1 MGKKRKEQVLSVV
14 TNVFIWVCAVI
25 CAYPI
30 YWLVTTAFKT
40 RVDAFAVPPKWI
52 FTPTLENIK
61 LILGAESFMRSYLNS
76 ALISFST
83 VFLAL
88 FLGIPMAYAL
98 ARFPIPKKKGI
109 MMWLLSTKMAPPILV
124 AIPYY
129 MIYKNLH
136 LQDTHFGLIIVYL
149 LFNLAFTV
157 WMTKGFVEGVPIELE
172 EAARIDGATRLKA
185 FFKVDVPVMKGGIA
199 ATGILC
205 FITVWNEFLM
215 ALILSGYRTKTAP
228 ISITGFISF
237 EGIRWGEIAAA
248 GMMVA
253 LPVIIMGALV
263 RDHLVSGLTMG
274 AVK

>member
-98 ARFPIPKKKGI
+98 ARFPIPKKRE
-109 MMWLLSTKMAPPILV
+109 S
-124 AIPYY
+124 
-129 MIYKNLH
+129 
-136 LQDTHFGLIIVYL
+136 
-149 LFNLAFTV
+149 
-157 WMTKGFVEGVPIELE
+157 
-172 EAARIDGATRLKA
+172 
-185 FFKVDVPVMKGGIA
+185 
-199 ATGILC
+199 
-205 FITVWNEFLM
+205 
-215 ALILSGYRTKTAP
+215 
-228 ISITGFISF
+228 
-237 EGIRWGEIAAA
+237 
-248 GMMVA
+248 
-253 LPVIIMGALV
+253 
-263 RDHLVSGLTMG
+263 
-274 AVK
+274 